1 MIQARKFTFPETMWA
16 GTNSSLDIARDFH
29 ESLMAGM
36 FDAVPADTQQ
46 QDVPH
51 NFSMQGSIGVIKIS
65 GSLVNNDS
73 PYNQYR
79 GLTSYNDIRKA
90 MVYAAN
96 QEGVK
101 AILLDINS
109 GGGAVSGVADAG
121 NLISSIDKN
130 VKPVY
135 AYTDGTMASAAYW
148 LGVSTRGVYASQ
160 TSMIGSIGVIA
171 THEEYSKAL
180 KDAGIGAKVMRSGEF
195 KALLNSMEPMT
206 AVAAEQ
212 LQGQLDQAYG
222 VFATHVADKLG
233 VSMPVFEST
242 MGQGREFFGQSAV
255 TSGLAKSVQTYD
267 SMIGMIDKKLID
279 SSAKKGN
286 TAMNPQRGLNMARET
301 LTEQQIAALAAGAG
315 NVVPDAAAL
324 ALAATEAAALAA
336 AAAAAEVAAAALV
349 AAAAV
354 VAPAASSTD
363 GVVAYL
369 QGQVKEKD
377 VAALASAVEL
387 SGLKAKLA
395 SVEATHTGLVKI
407 AASSLS
413 NMKIGM
419 GMARVDFSAMT
430 PELLLAEHAS
440 TVDTFTKAF
449 KVGGVAALNTPDPK
463 IETGKAPDELK
474 AARIAAT
481 RFSNK

>member
-1 MIQARKFTFPETMWA
+1 MIQARKFTFPESMWA

-29 ESLMAGM
+29 DSLMAGM
-36 FDAVPADTQQ
+36 FDSAPAEAQP
-46 QDVPH
+46 QDLPY
-51 NFSMQGSIGVIKIS
+51 NFSMQGNVGVVKIS

-79 GLTSYNDIRKA
+79 GLTSYSDIRRA
-90 MVYAAN
+90 MIYAAN
-96 QEGVK
+96 QEGVH

-109 GGGAVSGVADAG
+109 GGGAVSGVADVG
-121 NLISSIDKN
+121 NLISSIDKG

-148 LGVSTRGVYASQ
+148 LGVSARGVYASM

-171 THEEYSKAL
+171 THEEYSKAM
-180 KDAGIGAKVMRSGEF
+180 KDAGIGVKVMRSGEF

-212 LQGQLDQAYG
+212 LQTQLDQAYG
-222 VFATHVADKLG
+222 VFATYASGQLG
-233 VSMPVFEST
+233 VSMSVFEAT

-255 TSGLAKSVQTYD
+255 TAGLAKSVQTYD
-267 SMIGMIDKKLID
+267 SMIGMINKKLID
-279 SSAKKGN
+279 SSAKRGN

-315 NVVPDAAAL
+315 TVVADAAAL
-324 ALAATEAAALAA
+324 ALAATEAAALLASTEA
-336 AAAAAEVAAAALV
+336 PVLAAAALTESKV
-349 AAAAV
+349 ANN
-354 VAPAASSTD
+354 TD

-413 NMKIGM
+413 NMRIGM
-419 GMARVDFSAMT
+419 NLARVDFSAMT
-430 PELLLAEHAS
+430 PELLLAEHAI
-440 TVDTFTKAF
+440 TVDIFMKAM
-449 KVGGVAALNTPDPK
+449 KVGGVAALNIPETK
-463 IETGKAPDELK
+463 TETGKVPDEIY